1 MWSFTRK
8 MLVGSVFALLLMGV
22 ALASAQ
28 DVAGEISSSLSETQV
43 SWVNPFTGEGVSV
56 TLFRLLYIVAG
67 VLLLVMGWRAYKV
80 ALGVIGF
87 AIGSGVGA
95 SVVANAGGGAALT
108 LVSSLLVGIIASMLA
123 VFAYYVAVVI
133 FGGYVGVL
141 LTGQV
146 LSLLGITAEP
156 STNLLFLIVGAV
168 LGGALA
174 LALSFELVVVLT
186 SYLGAVMLA
195 AGLRLTAQ
203 PNGLV
208 WVAALFILGVVLQI
222 AVARS
227 MNENA
232 FRRREIPA

>member
-1 MWSFTRK
+1 M
-8 MLVGSVFALLLMGV
+8 A
-22 ALASAQ
+22 
-28 DVAGEISSSLSETQV
+28 
-43 SWVNPFTGEGVSV
+43 
-56 TLFRLLYIVAG
+56 
-67 VLLLVMGWRAYKV
+67 
-80 ALGVIGF
+80 
-87 AIGSGVGA
+87 
-95 SVVANAGGGAALT
+95 
-108 LVSSLLVGIIASMLA
+108 SLLVGIIASMLA

-141 LTGQV
+141 LTGLV
-146 LSLLGITAEP
+146 LPMLGITAEP

-208 WVAALFILGVVLQI
+208 WVAALFILGVVVQI

>member
-43 SWVNPFTGEGVSV
+43 SWVNPFTGEGVSF

>member
-95 SVVANAGGGAALT
+95 SIVSNAGGGPALV
-108 LVSSLLVGIIASMLA
+108 LMASLLVGIIASMLA

-141 LTGQV
+141 LTGLV
-146 LSLLGITAEP
+146 LPMLGITAEP

-208 WVAALFILGVVLQI
+208 WVAALFILGVVVQI